1 MLKSVKK
8 MKMSYIAPV
17 GLMMKTDKCLES
29 EIIQDAAP
37 SKRQT
42 ENNLIGQPQL
52 VFLLTAL
59 VLSNT
64 STTNGSFLDCPG
76 KAPLI
81 RHSALK

>member
-17 GLMMKTDKCLES
+17 GLMVKTDKCLEN

-42 ENNLIGQPQL
+42 ENNLIGQPQIL
-52 VFLLTAL
+52 NEADSGRTVEYRQL
-59 VLSNT
+59 
-64 STTNGSFLDCPG
+64 
-76 KAPLI
+76 
-81 RHSALK
+81 